1 MGKGPRW
8 RDSEDDW
15 PDETAQPDPPRI
27 DIPKLKRKLASKPSE
42 ARTPENPADRNEP
55 LNKLGR
61 PMQSGL
67 EWSEYPEED

>member
-1 MGKGPRW
+1 MSKAPRW
-8 RDSEDDW
+8 RDSDDDYA
-15 PDETAQPDPPRI
+15 DELPTPSRPLIDVPR
-27 DIPKLKRKLASKPSE
+27 LKRKLASKPSE

-67 EWSEYPEED
+67 IWSEYPDED